1 MKKADLVKVLPDSK
15 VKELTKST
23 NIDFEKDSCS
33 EIRDVATTIVHNHN
47 NAATPMDVDTH
58 TSMSI
63 EREKSQGDSEEFGG
77 HIRRRSSQRTAQLS

>member
-1 MKKADLVKVLPDSK
+1 MKKADLVKVLPDSI

-33 EIRDVATTIVHNHN
+33 EIRDVATTIAHNHN

-58 TSMSI
+58 IMSI
-63 EREKSQGDSEEFGG
+63 EREKSQGDSEECGG
-77 HIRRRSSQRTAQLS
+77 HIRRRSCQRTAQLSR